1 MSGASPKRL
10 APRLTD
16 GEWGGPDTA
25 PCASQQKHYETPMNF
40 EALPAPKPSLLW
52 QVDLDRDPDLQ
63 GLAMLSDDE
72 WAHARRFAFERDR
85 RRFLAAHAALRQLL
99 AQHTDLPGA
108 SLRFVQGP
116 FGKPELAGDAAGFH
130 FNLSHSGPLA
140 LVAFHPAT
148 NIGVDVESI
157 RHMPDA
163 ALLAEAHFTEDEC
176 EALALLHG
184 QERDRAF
191 LHCWTRKE
199 ACLKAVGLG
208 LGLDTRCFHVGIEA
222 DARSV
227 WLPATVGSQRIA
239 LSSFALGPS
248 ALGAL
253 ATAYRHGSAAVHS
266 ALDTELCV

>member
-1 MSGASPKRL
+1 
-10 APRLTD
+10 
-16 GEWGGPDTA
+16 
-25 PCASQQKHYETPMNF
+25 
-40 EALPAPKPSLLW
+40 
-52 QVDLDRDPDLQ
+52 
-63 GLAMLSDDE
+63 
-72 WAHARRFAFERDR
+72 
-85 RRFLAAHAALRQLL
+85 
-99 AQHTDLPGA
+99 
-108 SLRFVQGP
+108 
-116 FGKPELAGDAAGFH
+116 
-130 FNLSHSGPLA
+130 
-140 LVAFHPAT
+140 
-148 NIGVDVESI
+148 
-157 RHMPDA
+157 MPDA
-163 ALLAEAHFTEDEC
+163 AQLAEAHFTEDEC

-184 QERDRAF
+184 PERERAF

-239 LSSFALGPS
+239 LSSFALGNS

>member
-1 MSGASPKRL
+1 
-10 APRLTD
+10 
-16 GEWGGPDTA
+16 
-25 PCASQQKHYETPMNF
+25 MNF
-40 EALPAPKPSLLW
+40 EALPAPKPCQLW
-52 QVDLDRDPDLQ
+52 QVDLDRESDLR

-72 WAHARRFAFERDR
+72 WARARRFAFERDR
-85 RRFLAAHAALRQLL
+85 RRFLAAHAALRHLL

-108 SLRFVQGP
+108 SLRFVHGP
-116 FGKPELAGDAAGFH
+116 FGKPELDGGAAGVH

-140 LVAFHPAT
+140 LVAFHPAA
-148 NIGVDVESI
+148 NIGVDIELI

-163 ALLAEAHFTEDEC
+163 ALLAESHFTQDEC
-176 EALALLHG
+176 EALACLHG

-208 LGLDTRCFHVGIEA
+208 FNLDTRCFHVGIEA
-222 DARSV
+222 DARTV

-253 ATAYRHGSAAVHS
+253 ATAYRHGSAAIHS

>member
-1 MSGASPKRL
+1 
-10 APRLTD
+10 
-16 GEWGGPDTA
+16 
-25 PCASQQKHYETPMNF
+25 MNF
-40 EALPAPKPSLLW
+40 EALPAPKPCQLW
-52 QVDLDRDPDLQ
+52 QVDLDREPAVQ

-99 AQHTDLPGA
+99 AQHTGLPGA
-108 SLRFVQGP
+108 SLAYVHGP
-116 FGKPELAGDAAGFH
+116 FGKPDLAGNAAGFH

-140 LVAFHPAT
+140 LIALHPAT
-148 NIGVDVESI
+148 NIGVDVELI
-157 RHMPDA
+157 RQMPDA
-163 ALLAEAHFTEDEC
+163 AQLAETHFTEDEC
-176 EALALLHG
+176 QALARLQG
-184 QERDRAF
+184 PERDRAF
-191 LHCWTRKE
+191 LYCWTRKE

-227 WLPATVGSQRIA
+227 WLPASVGSQRIA

-266 ALDTELCV
+266 ALDTELCA

>member
-1 MSGASPKRL
+1 M
-10 APRLTD
+10 TI
-16 GEWGGPDTA
+16 
-25 PCASQQKHYETPMNF
+25 
-40 EALPAPKPSLLW
+40 EALPAPKPCLMW
-52 QVDLDRDPDLQ
+52 RIDLDRDPELQ

-85 RRFLAAHAALRQLL
+85 RRFLAAHAGLRQLL

-108 SLRFVQGP
+108 SLRFALGP
-116 FGKPELAGDAAGFH
+116 FGKPELAGNAAGLH
-130 FNLSHSGPLA
+130 FNLSHSGALA
-140 LVAFHPAT
+140 LVAFHPVT
-148 NIGVDVESI
+148 NIGVDVESM
-157 RHMPDA
+157 RDVPDA
-163 ALLAEAHFTEDEC
+163 TQLAKSHFTEDEC

-184 QERDRAF
+184 SERDRAF

-208 LGLDTRCFHVGIEA
+208 RGLDTRCFHVGIEP

-239 LSSFALGPS
+239 LSSFNLGTS

-253 ATAYRHGSAAVHS
+253 ATVYRHGSTAVHS
-266 ALDTELCV
+266 ALDTELCA